1 VFLDRP
7 VRRDISRIEKWSRSP
22 SLSSSKACP
31 ATKRRRVPPAPQSVR
46 LGSFDGPDEDP
57 LGKCEPVCVQSE
69 PVSSQPACKS
79 GDWKIEVRD
88 WTANW
93 ASGTRSGRSPI
104 SASAK
109 AHGMRAFAPV
119 TAKSHNSGNAWLGR
133 EDSNLRMAESKS
145 AALPLGYAPTRRR
158 GCLGLG
164 GKRADNSS
172 GFSMPQWP
180 KARFCL
186 KTSRRDRRPGAMS
199 VVRWTLASQTGTLTR
214 SRGSGPAGRRSPRHG
229 GHGPPEPRH
238 GARLQSSSAPYA
250 LIFATLAGA
259 NWARRYEAGP
269 GNIGRTASLR
279 VRLD

>member
-1 VFLDRP
+1 VFLGRP

-172 GFSMPQWP
+172 GFSVPQWP

-186 KTSRRDRRPGAMS
+186 KTSRRDRRPRAMS

-214 SRGSGPAGRRSPRHG
+214 SRGSGPAQGAALRDMGLRASLSLGITRASNHRRRHTRPNLRDPGGRCELGTRAMRQDR
-229 GHGPPEPRH
+229 E
-238 GARLQSSSAPYA
+238 
-250 LIFATLAGA
+250 TLAE
-259 NWARRYEAGP
+259 RRICA
-269 GNIGRTASLR
+269 
-279 VRLD
+279 